1 MTLEKMKVVDLKKLI
16 KNYKQKSC
24 PAMTG
29 LKKAQ
34 LIKLIK
40 DLKITIPVTTPISL
54 QVNRMGNTTTPTP
67 TPKKVAPKKV
77 VTKKVVTKKV
87 APNKVAPKGNTTT
100 PSKSLNDVKTEFNQ
114 VKKNLVAK
122 VSDNKSILKKYKEV
136 KKYNRVLEVDINNYK
151 DIDTI
156 NKMIKN
162 VRELDKVITKIILK
176 SIVK

>member
-1 MTLEKMKVVDLKKLI
+1 MTTLEKMKVVDLKKLI
-16 KNYKQKSC
+16 KSYKQKSC

-40 DLKITIPVTTPISL
+40 DLKITIPVITPISV

-67 TPKKVAPKKV
+67 TPKKV
-77 VTKKVVTKKV
+77 TKKVT
-87 APNKVAPKGNTTT
+87 PKGNTTT
-100 PSKSLNDVKTEFNQ
+100 PSKSLNDVKAEFNQ

-122 VSDNKSILKKYKEV
+122 VSENKSILKKYKEV

>member
-16 KNYKQKSC
+16 KSYKQKSC

-40 DLKITIPVTTPISL
+40 DLKITIPVITPISV

-67 TPKKVAPKKV
+67 A

-87 APNKVAPKGNTTT
+87 APKKVAPKGNTTT
-100 PSKSLNDVKTEFNQ
+100 PSKSLNDVKAEFNQ

-122 VSDNKSILKKYKEV
+122 VSENKSILKKYKEV

>member
-16 KNYKQKSC
+16 KSYKQKSC

-40 DLKITIPVTTPISL
+40 DLKITIPVITPISV

-67 TPKKVAPKKV
+67 TVTKKVAPKKVAPKKI
-77 VTKKVVTKKV
+77 
-87 APNKVAPKGNTTT
+87 APKGNTTT
-100 PSKSLNDVKTEFNQ
+100 PSKSLNDVKAEFNQ

-122 VSDNKSILKKYKEV
+122 VSENKSILKKYKEV

>member
-16 KNYKQKSC
+16 KSYKQKSC

-40 DLKITIPVTTPISL
+40 DLKITIPVTTPISV

-67 TPKKVAPKKV
+67 APKKVAPK
-77 VTKKVVTKKV
+77 
-87 APNKVAPKGNTTT
+87 KVAPKGNTTT
-100 PSKSLNDVKTEFNQ
+100 PSKSLNDVKAEFNQ

>member
-16 KNYKQKSC
+16 KSYKQKSC

-40 DLKITIPVTTPISL
+40 DLKITIPVITPISV

-67 TPKKVAPKKV
+67 AVPKKK
-77 VTKKVVTKKV
+77 VTK
-87 APNKVAPKGNTTT
+87 KVAPKGNTTT
-100 PSKSLNDVKTEFNQ
+100 PSKSLNDVKAEFNQ

>member
-16 KNYKQKSC
+16 KSYKQKSC

-40 DLKITIPVTTPISL
+40 DLKITIPVITPISV

-67 TPKKVAPKKV
+67 KK
-77 VTKKVVTKKV
+77 VTKKV
-87 APNKVAPKGNTTT
+87 APKKVAPKGNTTT
-100 PSKSLNDVKTEFNQ
+100 PSKSLNDVKAEFNQ

-122 VSDNKSILKKYKEV
+122 VSENKSILKKYKEV

>member
-16 KNYKQKSC
+16 KSYKQKSC

-40 DLKITIPVTTPISL
+40 DLKITIPVITPISV

-67 TPKKVAPKKV
+67 TVTKKVAPKKIAP
-77 VTKKVVTKKV
+77 KKI
-87 APNKVAPKGNTTT
+87 APKGNTTT
-100 PSKSLNDVKTEFNQ
+100 PSKSLNDVKAEFNQ

-122 VSDNKSILKKYKEV
+122 VSENKSILKKYKEV

>member
-1 MTLEKMKVVDLKKLI
+1 MTTLEKMKVVDLKKLI

-29 LKKAQ
+29 LRKAQ

-40 DLKITIPVTTPISL
+40 DLKITIPVITPISV

-67 TPKKVAPKKV
+67 TVTKKVAPKKI
-77 VTKKVVTKKV
+77 
-87 APNKVAPKGNTTT
+87 APKGNTTT
-100 PSKSLNDVKTEFNQ
+100 PSKSLNDVKAEFNQ

>member
-40 DLKITIPVTTPISL
+40 DLKITIPVITPISV

-67 TPKKVAPKKV
+67 TVTKKVAPKKI
-77 VTKKVVTKKV
+77 
-87 APNKVAPKGNTTT
+87 APKKVAPKGNTTT
-100 PSKSLNDVKTEFNQ
+100 PSKSLNDVKAEFNQ

>member
-1 MTLEKMKVVDLKKLI
+1 MTTLEKMKVVDLKKLI
-16 KNYKQKSC
+16 KSYKQKSC

-40 DLKITIPVTTPISL
+40 DLKITIPVITPISV

-67 TPKKVAPKKV
+67 A
-77 VTKKVVTKKV
+77 VTKKVTK
-87 APNKVAPKGNTTT
+87 KVAPKGNTTT
-100 PSKSLNDVKTEFNQ
+100 PSKSLNDVKAEFNQ

-122 VSDNKSILKKYKEV
+122 VSENKSILKKYKEV

>member
-1 MTLEKMKVVDLKKLI
+1 MTTLEKMKVVDLKKLI

-29 LKKAQ
+29 LRKAQ

-40 DLKITIPVTTPISL
+40 DLKITIPVITPISV

-67 TPKKVAPKKV
+67 A

-87 APNKVAPKGNTTT
+87 APKKVAPKGNTTT
-100 PSKSLNDVKTEFNQ
+100 PSKSLNDVKAEFNQ

-122 VSDNKSILKKYKEV
+122 VSENKSILKKYKEV

>member
-1 MTLEKMKVVDLKKLI
+1 MTTLEKMKVVDLKKLI

-29 LKKAQ
+29 LRKAQ

-40 DLKITIPVTTPISL
+40 DLKITIPVITPISV

-67 TPKKVAPKKV
+67 AVPKKVAPK
-77 VTKKVVTKKV
+77 
-87 APNKVAPKGNTTT
+87 KVAPKGNTTT
-100 PSKSLNDVKTEFNQ
+100 PSKSLNDVKAEFNQ

>member
-16 KNYKQKSC
+16 KSYKQKSC

-40 DLKITIPVTTPISL
+40 DLKITIPVITPISV

-67 TPKKVAPKKV
+67 TVTKKVAPKKIAP
-77 VTKKVVTKKV
+77 KKI
-87 APNKVAPKGNTTT
+87 APKGNTTT
-100 PSKSLNDVKTEFNQ
+100 PSKSLNDVKAEFNQ

>member
-1 MTLEKMKVVDLKKLI
+1 MTTLEKMKVVDLKKLI
-16 KNYKQKSC
+16 KSYKQKSC

-40 DLKITIPVTTPISL
+40 DLKITIPVITPISV

-67 TPKKVAPKKV
+67 A
-77 VTKKVVTKKV
+77 VTKKVTK
-87 APNKVAPKGNTTT
+87 KVAPKGNTTT
-100 PSKSLNDVKTEFNQ
+100 PSKSLNDVKAEFNQ

>member
-1 MTLEKMKVVDLKKLI
+1 MTTLEKMKVVDLKKLI

-40 DLKITIPVTTPISL
+40 DLKITIPVITPISV

-67 TPKKVAPKKV
+67 A

-87 APNKVAPKGNTTT
+87 APKKVAPKGNTTT
-100 PSKSLNDVKTEFNQ
+100 PSKSLNDVKAEFNQ

-122 VSDNKSILKKYKEV
+122 VSENKSILKKYKEV
-136 KKYNRVLEVDINNYK
+136 KK
-151 DIDTI
+151 
-156 NKMIKN
+156 
-162 VRELDKVITKIILK
+162 
-176 SIVK
+176 

>member
-16 KNYKQKSC
+16 KSYKQKSC

-40 DLKITIPVTTPISL
+40 DLKITIPVITPISV

-67 TPKKVAPKKV
+67 AVPKKVAPKKVAPKKV
-77 VTKKVVTKKV
+77 VTK
-87 APNKVAPKGNTTT
+87 KVAPKGNTTT
-100 PSKSLNDVKTEFNQ
+100 PSKSLNDVKAEFNQ

-122 VSDNKSILKKYKEV
+122 VSENKSILKKYKEV